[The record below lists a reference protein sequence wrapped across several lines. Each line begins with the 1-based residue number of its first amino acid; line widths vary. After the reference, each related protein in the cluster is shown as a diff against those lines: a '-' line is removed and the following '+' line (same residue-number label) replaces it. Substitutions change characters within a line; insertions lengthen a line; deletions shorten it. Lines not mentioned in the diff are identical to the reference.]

1 MSVGYSDRVSQ
12 SESERARVSK
22 KEEEIAWLT
31 NRLKCC
37 LHEMSTP
44 QFIQPCELLAHF
56 PVWKCFWQRKSSKS
70 GGTSNPFADEICMI
84 IVFIVRAPLKCFM
97 QSSDIFGW
105 VFKVCF
111 DLREVCSEGYICIHI
126 CPNACVCVY
135 PLQLR
140 VGPRASVKPLCDP
153 IDRAVCPPLPLPPS
167 PLHGTTDPC
176 L

>member
-1 MSVGYSDRVSQ
+1 MLFTRNALKKLH
-12 SESERARVSK
+12 SEP
-22 KEEEIAWLT
+22 
-31 NRLKCC
+31 
-37 LHEMSTP
+37 TP
-44 QFIQPCELLAHF
+44 QFIKPCELSAHF

-126 CPNACVCVY
+126 CPNACVWVY

-153 IDRAVCPPLPLPPS
+153 IDRAVCPPLPSLS